1 MRKINLPARTGG
13 PPLFQP
19 CPLSLLL
26 LEQASS
32 SPSLC
37 ILGCELMVS
46 PSQGL
51 CEAEKKPS
59 GKVLALGRTDSISTS
74 ALPIRRATS
83 TLKMEAGSQALSQKT

>member
-19 CPLSLLL
+19 CPLSL

-51 CEAEKKPS
+51 CEAEKEPS
-59 GKVLALGRTDSISTS
+59 GKVLALGRTDSIGTS